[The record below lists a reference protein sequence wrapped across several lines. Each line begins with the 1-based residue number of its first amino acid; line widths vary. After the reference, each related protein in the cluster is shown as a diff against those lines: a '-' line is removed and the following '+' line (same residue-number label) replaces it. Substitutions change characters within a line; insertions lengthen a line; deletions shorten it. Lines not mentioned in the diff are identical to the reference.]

1 MGIVVWSRV
10 EERKPHAKL
19 VLLRIRTPHGVG
31 YRMHSMCSWKTGE
44 IVPWDEQNELW
55 TGGTF
60 EYNDVTHWA
69 SLDGADL
76 LR

>member
-1 MGIVVWSRV
+1 
-10 EERKPHAKL
+10 
-19 VLLRIRTPHGVG
+19 
-31 YRMHSMCSWKTGE
+31 MCSWKTGE

-69 SLDGADL
+69 SLDGFDEL
-76 LR
+76 C